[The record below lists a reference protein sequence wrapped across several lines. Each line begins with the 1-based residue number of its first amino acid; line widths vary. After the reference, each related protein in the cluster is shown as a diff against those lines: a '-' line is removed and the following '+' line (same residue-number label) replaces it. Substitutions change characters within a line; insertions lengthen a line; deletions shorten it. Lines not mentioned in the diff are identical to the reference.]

1 MCTQRAL
8 WLQRALCGLRWQ
20 GAAIGGRTAHMP
32 HILRWRGVLLAGRRY
47 LHFLGPGRGNN
58 QVACCAPREVSRF
71 IYGVRERSRRPHT
84 RSALPLTT
92 VCDVKLEVTP
102 ERVFSLNKI
111 SARIVR
117 SCCGLIVRKEEG
129 KGKYMCLIACV
140 RCVITVSFFKS
151 RQYLTRKHGETRR
164 RSINRPPRCWG
175 RRRRR
180 PGGHRACHRAC
191 RPCRHR
197 HRHPAST
204 WPA

>member
-1 MCTQRAL
+1 LPKRWKLRSAFFDAASSRPPVCTQRAL

-47 LHFLGPGRGNN
+47 LHFLGPARGNN

-102 ERVFSLNKI
+102 ERAFSLNKI
-111 SARIVR
+111 SARILD
-117 SCCGLIVRKEEG
+117 SCCGLCAQGRH
-129 KGKYMCLIACV
+129 KGNHAKARTLGYND
-140 RCVITVSFFKS
+140 FF
-151 RQYLTRKHGETRR
+151 L
-164 RSINRPPRCWG
+164 
-175 RRRRR
+175 
-180 PGGHRACHRAC
+180 
-191 RPCRHR
+191 
-197 HRHPAST
+197 
-204 WPA
+204 